1 MMEKLLRVKVHAD
14 ARENRLEI
22 KAPGLYE
29 VWVKAAP
36 EQGKANAAVLALL
49 AQRLDIPA
57 KKLRIIKG
65 ATSPSKIVA
74 ILGA

>member
-1 MMEKLLRVKVHAD
+1 MEKLMRVKVHPQ
-14 ARENRLEI
+14 ARENRLEEN
-22 KAPGLYE
+22 APGRFE
-29 VWVKAAP
+29 VWVKAEP
-36 EQGKANAAVLALL
+36 QQGQANAAVLALL
-49 AQRLDIPA
+49 AQHLGIPA